1 MYQPK
6 PKIIVLVIIILLS
19 INMIAH
25 AQTNLSLVS
34 RTDSLFI
41 ANGIAKKITSEDV
54 QIVEKIRS
62 SGKTGFQEGFYSSYE
77 GGVRRSSDQYF
88 TVDVSGYSELVFDGV
103 AVSNDQFGDL
113 EAFINWQINPIGNIA
128 QYGSYENYLSTYA
141 FAPSTS
147 NSFKIASG
155 TRSNPLQYLTEGFN
169 IYIHNSTWQIKHAI
183 TVSSQW
189 QQVVLD
195 VSDISTMNFQFAING
210 PGNIL
215 VANPYLVKSGSSNA
229 STPSFW
235 AIEGVADAKELN
247 IITPNT
253 SHSYTN
259 FITRKEFTEVI
270 VNLYDV
276 VRGIPDD
283 LPKIAF
289 SDTTSKEV
297 EIAAALGLVNGVGN
311 NQFAPNALITRE
323 QIVTIFNRMLTN
335 LDITYPVSN
344 DYVRFVDESLISDYA
359 KTSVQMLYKLGILQG
374 VSEAQ
379 IAPKNNATKEQSL
392 ILSVRLYDLLSQ

>member
-88 TVDVSGYSELVFDGV
+88 TVDVSGYSELVFDVV

-189 QQVVLD
+189 QQVILD

-215 VANPYLVKSGSSNA
+215 IANPYLIKSDLTNSS
-229 STPSFW
+229 SPSFW

-247 IITPNT
+247 IITANT
-253 SHSYTN
+253 SHSYSN

-270 VNLYDV
+270 VNLYDA

-283 LPKIAF
+283 LPRVSF

-344 DYVRFVDESLISDYA
+344 DYIRFVDESLISDYA
-359 KTSVQMLYKLGILQG
+359 KASVQMLYKLGILQG
-374 VSEAQ
+374 VSEAR

>member
-6 PKIIVLVIIILLS
+6 PKIIVLVIITLLS

-54 QIVEKIRS
+54 QIVENIRS

-88 TVDVSGYSELVFDGV
+88 TVDVSGYSELVFDVV

-276 VRGIPDD
+276 VREIPDD

>member
-6 PKIIVLVIIILLS
+6 PKIIVLVIITLLS

-54 QIVEKIRS
+54 QIVENIRS
-62 SGKTGFQEGFYSSYE
+62 SDKTGFQEGFYSSYE

-88 TVDVSGYSELVFDGV
+88 TVDVSGYSELVFDVV

-323 QIVTIFNRMLTN
+323 QIVAIFNRMLTN

-344 DYVRFVDESLISDYA
+344 DYIRFVDESLISDYA